1 MNFRSV
7 LLLAVVFFISL
18 GCENYSQEGGNIVK
32 INYQKAEIN
41 SGDWI
46 QIDSFRFRHIG
57 KRKEAREYK
66 YPLPSNKV
74 DVEGE
79 MSMRSRDYNP
89 KTLPIYISK
98 YLQKINEV
106 LPKNK
111 EYLVMDRFLVSYK
124 GVLKVMK
131 RDSSQIVVKSS
142 PKYDASILTKTI
154 KYQ

>member
-1 MNFRSV
+1 
-7 LLLAVVFFISL
+7 LLVIIFFISI
-18 GCENYSQEGGNIVK
+18 GCKNYSQKEGNIVK
-32 INYQKAEIN
+32 IDYQKAEIN

-74 DVEGE
+74 DVGGE
-79 MSMRSRDYNP
+79 ISMRSRDYNP

-98 YLQKINEV
+98 YLQKINKA

-111 EYLVMDRFLVSYK
+111 EYLVMNRFLVSYK
-124 GVLKVMK
+124 GVLKIMK
-131 RDSSQIVVKSS
+131 RDSSQIVLKSS

-154 KYQ
+154 KEQ